1 MQSPLLFSQAN
12 PDQKA
17 LTHHIGHTI
26 PALGFGVAFGFDK
39 AGRDP
44 RTLTKP
50 AVLEAIKVGLR

>member
-1 MQSPLLFSQAN
+1 MLLYLN
-12 PDQKA
+12 DHDQKS

-26 PALGFGVAFGFDK
+26 PVLGFGVAFGFDK

-50 AVLEAIKVGLR
+50 TVLEAIKVGLR